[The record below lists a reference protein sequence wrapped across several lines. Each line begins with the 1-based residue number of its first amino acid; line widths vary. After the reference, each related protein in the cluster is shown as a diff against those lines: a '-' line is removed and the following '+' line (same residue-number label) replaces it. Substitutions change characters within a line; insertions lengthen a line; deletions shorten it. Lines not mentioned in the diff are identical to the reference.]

1 MGHVANNESEDP
13 NVFVYITHLVPPPSG
28 SYVVG
33 VAWVGTVCRS
43 SKGYRVS
50 INSWVSSDLG
60 LSKVRYTVHNGLE
73 CSTCGNLSLCL
84 YIFNPLLKT
93 INKDHM

>member
-1 MGHVANNESEDP
+1 MGHVSNFESEDP
-13 NVFVYITHLVPPPSG
+13 NVFVYITHLVPPSSG

-33 VAWVGTVCRS
+33 VAWLGTVCLN
-43 SKGYRVS
+43 SKGHRVS

-73 CSTCGNLSLCL
+73 CSTCGNLTLCL

-93 INKDHM
+93 INKNHM

>member
-33 VAWVGTVCRS
+33 VAWVGTVCIN

-50 INSWVSSDLG
+50 VNSWVSSDLG
-60 LSKVRYTVHNGLE
+60 LSKVKYTV
-73 CSTCGNLSLCL
+73 
-84 YIFNPLLKT
+84 Y
-93 INKDHM
+93 